1 MPNYPSIVIHQ
12 KKIDA
17 IKRFHP
23 WIFSGALKTQPDDL
37 PDGAV
42 VEAYSQ
48 AGEYLATGF
57 YTTGSI
63 AIKILSF
70 EKVHDVRTLIV
81 ERIQQAYALRERLGF
96 TQEGST
102 NCYRLVNSE
111 GDQLPGLIID
121 WYNGTAVLQAHALGI
136 YQLRDA
142 IIDGLQQVYGS
153 DLKAVYDKSAA
164 TLGKKART
172 EVQNEYLYG
181 AKTEGIVLENDH
193 RFLVDWETGQKTGFF
208 LDQRENRKLLGHFA
222 ADKKVLNAFCYSG
235 GFSVYAIAANAK
247 VVHSV
252 DSSTRA
258 IEGLETNLQLNP
270 ATDTQHI
277 TYAEDVFTFLKDCD
291 SDYDVIV
298 LDPPAFAKS
307 LSARHQAMQA
317 YRRLNLQAF
326 SKLKKGGI
334 LFTFSCSQVVGTEHF
349 TGAVTAGAIDAGRE
363 TRVLYH
369 LDQPADHPTSIYH
382 PEGRYLKGLVL
393 AVN

>member
-70 EKVHDVRTLIV
+70 EPVQDVRTLIV
-81 ERIQQAYALRERLGF
+81 ERIQQAYALRARLGF
-96 TQEGST
+96 TQADST

-142 IIDGLQQVYGS
+142 IIEGLQQVYGS
-153 DLKAVYDKSAA
+153 HLKAVYDKSAA
-164 TLGKKART
+164 TLGKKSRT

-181 AKTEGIVLENDH
+181 SKTEGIVLENDH

-208 LDQRENRKLLGHFA
+208 LDQRENRKLLGDFA

-235 GFSVYAIAANAK
+235 GFSVYAIAAKAK

-270 ATDTQHI
+270 ATDTQHNA
-277 TYAEDVFTFLKDCD
+277 YAEDVFTFLKDCD

-307 LSARHQAMQA
+307 L
-317 YRRLNLQAF
+317 
-326 SKLKKGGI
+326 
-334 LFTFSCSQVVGTEHF
+334 
-349 TGAVTAGAIDAGRE
+349 
-363 TRVLYH
+363 
-369 LDQPADHPTSIYH
+369 
-382 PEGRYLKGLVL
+382 
-393 AVN
+393 